1 MIYKLN
7 SGKTFIAIIPLLFA
21 IPAYS
26 QTPISNSPNLD
37 LNPEIRK
44 NSPVLQR
51 WQQKIPNV
59 LEEINNTPSFPTRVR
74 LGYSGFPS
82 TGQAGG
88 WNVGIEDIFL
98 DRTPVTLSADYQTSF
113 NGKRTNTGAEL
124 RYYLRPLGNYINV
137 APVLGY
143 RYLES
148 DRHSTSGLNAGLR
161 LVFVPSRGGAADIAL
176 SQTWVAPT
184 TNEQVSITTLSVGYA
199 VTRNLRIATDLQK
212 QNSRQYKDSR
222 VGIVLEWMP

>member
-1 MIYKLN
+1 MIYKSN
-7 SGKTFIAIIPLLFA
+7 SCQTCIAIITLFWA
-21 IPAYS
+21 LPAYS
-26 QTPISNSPNLD
+26 QTPVSNSPTLD
-37 LNPEIRK
+37 LNPEILK

-74 LGYSGFPS
+74 LGYSGFPA

-98 DRTPVTLSADYQTSF
+98 DRTRVTLSADYQTSF
-113 NGKRTNTGAEL
+113 HSKRTSTGAEL
-124 RYYLRPLGNYINV
+124 RYYLRPLGSYINV

-148 DRHSTSGLNAGLR
+148 DRHSTSGLNTGVR
-161 LVFVPSRGGAADIAL
+161 LIFVPSRGGAADIAL
-176 SQTWVAPT
+176 SQTWVAPK

-199 VTRNLRIATDLQK
+199 VTRNLRIATDIQK
-212 QNSRQYKDSR
+212 QNSRYYKDSR